1 MDDIINAA
9 LLFDFYGDLLTDKQ
23 RRAYGMYYNDNYSLS
38 EISEELSITRQGAR
52 DLIRRSAD
60 AMRGYDAALG
70 LMQKHNERARL
81 CDEILSAL
89 RLYNETHTS
98 TDETINEIISKINR
112 LSEV

>member
-1 MDDIINAA
+1 MDDIVNAA

-60 AMRGYDAALG
+60 AMRNYDETLG
-70 LMQKHNERARL
+70 LVQKHGERARL
-81 CDEILSAL
+81 CDDIIAAL
-89 RLYNETHTS
+89 RLLNETHTG
-98 TDETINEIISKINR
+98 TDKIINEIVSKINR